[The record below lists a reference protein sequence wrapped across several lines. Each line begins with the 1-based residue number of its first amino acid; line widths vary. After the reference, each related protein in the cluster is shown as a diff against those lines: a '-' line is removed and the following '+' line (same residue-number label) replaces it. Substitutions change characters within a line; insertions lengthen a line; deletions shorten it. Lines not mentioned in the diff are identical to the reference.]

1 MRHVVIALFSFVL
14 LSATFE
20 VCADE
25 GAPKT
30 VQRSLVSLDY
40 NSWFQELLI
49 KSSSRS
55 YETQGLLYGL
65 GINYH
70 YSVYYSKM
78 GWGLEGGY
86 IQGFGVAGKSS
97 STTDYYANRVPL
109 QIFRLGGRIFSRL
122 NSKFD
127 LGATVSYMFGA
138 QVWPYDKGFG
148 VETKIGQAISLLV
161 DSHWMITD
169 KWELIQGV
177 GTYSGSRSIAWR
189 LGACYLF

>member
-1 MRHVVIALFSFVL
+1 MRKLNVTLCLFL
-14 LSATFE
+14 LLAA
-20 VCADE
+20 VCNVRADDNSS
-25 GAPKT
+25 KT
-30 VQRSLVSLDY
+30 LHRSTLSLDY
-40 NSWFQELLI
+40 NSWFQQLLI
-49 KSSSRS
+49 KSSARS
-55 YETQGLLYGL
+55 YQTQGLLYGL

-70 YSVYYSKM
+70 YSAYYSKM
-78 GWGLEGGY
+78 GWGLEAGY

-127 LGATVSYMFGA
+127 IGATVSYMFGS
-138 QVWPYDKGFG
+138 QVWPVDKGFG
-148 VETKIGQAISLLV
+148 VETNIGQAISFLL

-169 KWELIQGV
+169 KWELIQGF
-177 GTYSGSRSIAWR
+177 GTLSGSQSIAWR